1 MEKND
6 KENEMNKL
14 SDKAK
19 VEKGIIIEDLQR
31 MLDRIRKRKEK
42 LVNTKKT
49 NKQRI
54 KNLKEN

>member
-1 MEKND
+1 
-6 KENEMNKL
+6 MNKL
-14 SDKAK
+14 SDKTK
-19 VEKGIIIEDLQR
+19 VKKGIIIEDLQK